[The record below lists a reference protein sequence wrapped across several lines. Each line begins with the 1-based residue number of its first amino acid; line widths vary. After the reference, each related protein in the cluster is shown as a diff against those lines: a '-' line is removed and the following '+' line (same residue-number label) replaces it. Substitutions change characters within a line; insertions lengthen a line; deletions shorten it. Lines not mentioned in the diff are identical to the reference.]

1 MPGKRLERT
10 IRAGTVVPRRR
21 LRAVVSFTVN
31 RTQRS
36 LGVDPETPLLWVLR
50 DVLALKGTKYACGVG
65 LCGTCTVLIDGVPN
79 HACRVPLRKVA
90 GREVTTIEGLVSAYP
105 ERRALLEA
113 WAELQVPQCG
123 YCQPAQIVSAAAL
136 LERSPNP
143 SEREIDAALSGVLCR
158 CGTYQRVRRAIRAAA
173 GDPPHAAV
181 AEAGASARAAAED
194 VVALDEWIG
203 IRPDNTVVVTINH
216 SEMGQGVATSLA
228 MLVAEEL
235 EVDLAQLETVFAP
248 AHERYANPLFGTQ
261 ATGGSTSIRGEWERL
276 RRVGA
281 GARERLIKA
290 AMASWGAKRAECRAE
305 HGAVVHARS
314 GRRLTYAELVA
325 AAKHVPPPRRLK
337 LKPASELR
345 LIGKPARRLD
355 IPDMVAGN
363 TEYSIDV
370 TLPGTLVAQI
380 ERCPTVGGRIRSF
393 DAAAALAVPGVR
405 DVVALE
411 GGVAVVAEDFWS
423 ATRGRERVAAEW
435 EDGPHAELDTA
446 TIYRELESA
455 LQSPGAVVRKRGR
468 PARAFREASTV
479 VTAHYRTPYL
489 AHCVME
495 PPACVADVRADGCDL
510 WVGTQDQTSAQ
521 AAAAALTGLPTHAVA
536 VHTTF
541 LGGGFGRRLETD
553 YVEEAVR
560 LSMHC
565 GRPVQVVWTRADDLR
580 HDRYRP
586 AHAVSLRAGL
596 DRMGSPLVWWQ
607 RLAGPGFALEMSA
620 VPYAIPHIRE
630 EHVER
635 SSVLPIGYWRGVGAT
650 QNAFV
655 IESFVDELAASA
667 ERDPLEYRLA
677 LVADPRHARVLS
689 RVAEAFG
696 WGGPLP
702 HGRGRGIA
710 LYASFGSC
718 VAQAAE
724 VSVGDDRRIR
734 VHRVVC
740 AIDCGQ
746 PVNPD
751 GIRAQLEGGIAFG
764 LSAALKEE
772 IRVERGRVAQ
782 ASFADY
788 PILTLAEMPE
798 IETHII
804 ESSEHPGGVGEPAV
818 PVIAP
823 AVANAV
829 FAVTRRRLRS
839 LPLVL
844 GSTPRS
850 NADGDSTGP

>member
-1 MPGKRLERT
+1 
-10 IRAGTVVPRRR
+10 
-21 LRAVVSFTVN
+21 
-31 RTQRS
+31 
-36 LGVDPETPLLWVLR
+36 
-50 DVLALKGTKYACGVG
+50 
-65 LCGTCTVLIDGVPN
+65 
-79 HACRVPLRKVA
+79 VA
-90 GREVTTIEGLVSAYP
+90 AS
-105 ERRALLEA
+105 
-113 WAELQVPQCG
+113 
-123 YCQPAQIVSAAAL
+123 AL
-136 LERSPNP
+136 LERSPTP
-143 SEREIDAALSGVLCR
+143 SDREIDAALSGVLCR
-158 CGTYQRVRRAIRAAA
+158 CGTYQRVRQAIRAAA
-173 GDPPHAAV
+173 GDPAHAAA
-181 AEAGASARAAAED
+181 AEAPAKARPAPED
-194 VVALDEWIG
+194 VVALDEWID

-216 SEMGQGVATSLA
+216 SEMGQGVTTSLA

-235 EVDLAQLETVFAP
+235 GVDLSQVATAFAP

-281 GARERLIKA
+281 SARERLVKA
-290 AMASWGAKRAECRAE
+290 AMESWGNARRVECRAE

-314 GRRLTYAELVA
+314 GRRLTYAELA
-325 AAKHVPPPRRLK
+325 TAAKRVPPPRRAK
-337 LKPASELR
+337 LKPASEFQ

-355 IPDMVAGN
+355 CLDMVAGR
-363 TEYSIDV
+363 TEYSIDA
-370 TLPGTLVAQI
+370 TRPGMLVAQI
-380 ERCPTVGGRIRSF
+380 ERCPTVGGRVRSF

-423 ATRGRERVAAEW
+423 ATKGRERVTVHW
-435 EDGPHAELDTA
+435 DDGPHVELDTA
-446 TIYRELESA
+446 AIYRDLESA
-455 LQSPGAVVRKRGR
+455 LQSTGAVARKRGQ

-479 VTAHYRTPYL
+479 VTARYRTPYL

-495 PPACVADVRADGCDL
+495 PPACVADVRADACDV

-553 YVEEAVR
+553 FVEEAVR

-565 GRPVQVVWTRADDLR
+565 GCPVQVVWTRADDLR

-586 AHAVSLRAGL
+586 AHAAWLRAGL
-596 DRMGSPLVWWQ
+596 DSRGSPLVWWQ

-620 VPYAIPHIRE
+620 VRYAIPHIRE

-635 SSVLPIGYWRGVGAT
+635 SSILPIGYWRGVGAT

-655 IESFVDELAASA
+655 IESFIDELAAHA

-677 LVADPRHARVLS
+677 LIASSRHERVLS
-689 RVAEAFG
+689 RVAQACG
-696 WGGPLP
+696 WGAQLP
-702 HGRGRGIA
+702 HSRGRGVA
-710 LYASFGSC
+710 LYESFGSC
-718 VAQAAE
+718 VALAAE
-724 VSVGDDRRIR
+724 ASVGDDLRIR

-772 IRVERGRVAQ
+772 VRVERGRVAQ
-782 ASFADY
+782 TSFADY

-798 IETHII
+798 IETHIV
-804 ESSEHPGGVGEPAV
+804 ESSEHPGGVGEAAV

-823 AVANAV
+823 AVANAA

-844 GSTPRS
+844 GSMPS
-850 NADGDSTGP
+850 ADGDSTGP